1 MIYEEDLKS
10 LIDDWQK
17 RLKDK
22 TQPFSYRDALGECI
36 MELNNILKKS
46 EEDDLDYIDYLK
58 DKEANIPEYFYAD
71 AI

>member
-10 LIDDWQK
+10 LVDDWQK
-17 RLKDK
+17 RLKDT
-22 TQPFSYRDALGECI
+22 TQPLSYRDALGECI
-36 MELNNILKKS
+36 MELNSILKKS